1 MRILKIVPLLLL
13 LLPVTSFAQAQARLC
28 DITDTFD
35 ACAMKCIAGGKQS
48 AVEAKDNA
56 AVRNMKMT
64 NAGTET
70 GGDATTSSVTDLLS
84 PVVLSAL
91 VSDSGS
97 GSSGGRVTIDLNTL
111 APREFLNLGGKLQAE
126 VDLEPDLFDPFTMK
140 LKESLETQ
148 AFGVLE
154 EKLKGELSNTDDVT
168 FKLTFNLINQRAG
181 RDFET
186 HREEFEALLS
196 QLQPPDGRLNERL
209 AWGRFFRALDQVR
222 NEGSISPDLS
232 SEIEQRLLSARN
244 LSNED
249 LLSRD
254 DLFGTG
260 NDGGLG
266 IGNSPDALQAEL
278 GDQTFMALAQGD
290 EAAAE
295 EFRAAF
301 ESAVSEGAAF
311 DSRLQKRME
320 SKGLNLFSALVNN
333 QQQFNLSVKRQMRS
347 DLVGPDQTSVELK
360 WERPLARS
368 IGGFMK
374 AFRGK
379 QGRSCEALPA
389 ECLSA
394 YQRYVQGNEADIKS
408 GDRLSLSVEYADVD
422 ALTIDRPDDD
432 VLFEQAAAKK
442 LIAKLGYGRSL
453 EVDASGVAQSR
464 IDLSLAWEDVS
475 DDPMRQDRGVAR
487 LTFTRNMG
495 GVAVPFSLV
504 YATKP
509 EFLAMEGVKEELSA
523 HVGITFS
530 IDDLLAKKK

>member
-1 MRILKIVPLLLL
+1 
-13 LLPVTSFAQAQARLC
+13 
-28 DITDTFD
+28 
-35 ACAMKCIAGGKQS
+35 
-48 AVEAKDNA
+48 
-56 AVRNMKMT
+56 
-64 NAGTET
+64 
-70 GGDATTSSVTDLLS
+70 
-84 PVVLSAL
+84 
-91 VSDSGS
+91 
-97 GSSGGRVTIDLNTL
+97 
-111 APREFLNLGGKLQAE
+111 
-126 VDLEPDLFDPFTMK
+126 
-140 LKESLETQ
+140 
-148 AFGVLE
+148 
-154 EKLKGELSNTDDVT
+154 
-168 FKLTFNLINQRAG
+168 
-181 RDFET
+181 
-186 HREEFEALLS
+186 
-196 QLQPPDGRLNERL
+196 LNERL